1 MKNLKG
7 SGDLTMEIDGDSV
20 YIEDDCVFTR
30 FDLDEVYELLHKHKI
45 EQSTNDKV
53 MLHMEFENQNSYTY
67 YSLLSKEECIERLK
81 LMYYA
86 FNTDGAV
93 YFGELEGKH
102 SNVRV
107 VPDWLTLN
115 VHTGH
120 ERVMELVGM
129 YGTHMDDPEWECALY
144 GQVRYNIKADERAD
158 FDNNTL
164 TEMHNSSSH
173 KLVDDAVIQFLES

>member
-20 YIEDDCVFTR
+20 YIEDGCVFTR

-144 GQVRYNIKADERAD
+144 GQVRYNIPSDEREQLE
-158 FDNNTL
+158 NNTL